1 MDFNFYYLL
10 IIIATVLFSCQFM
23 MTQGFQKLNG
33 SSFKTSIRFASQTS
47 LVICLAMFIL
57 SGFKLTFT
65 PLLVIVA
72 LCHSIMAFTASY
84 CSIKA
89 LGTANLSVYSM
100 FSMLGGMLLPFVYGI
115 VFGGEEMTWGKGI
128 CCVLIVAALSFD
140 RESFKSK
147 AGAIKYY
154 LAVFFLNGMN
164 GVIAAFIT
172 WAEPG
177 YNKQSYLALMNMFV
191 FIITFV
197 AYYITQK
204 KLPIPRPAELKYTVS
219 YGVCNGAANLMLLIA
234 LGHVNASV
242 QYPIVTGGV
251 IIFST
256 VAAALQKDNVKRR
269 TVISAIIAFV
279 ATVCIIL

>member
-1 MDFNFYYLL
+1 MNFNFYYLL
-10 IIIATVLFSCQFM
+10 ILSATVLFSCQFM
-23 MTQGFQKLNG
+23 MTQGFQRLNG
-33 SSFKTSIRFASQTS
+33 SSFRTSIRFASQTS
-47 LVICLAMFIL
+47 FFICIAMLIL
-57 SGFKLTFT
+57 SGFRLTFT
-65 PLLVIVA
+65 PTLAAVA
-72 LCHSIMAFTASY
+72 LIQSVSSFAASY

-115 VFGGEEMTWGKGI
+115 VFGGENMTLGKVI
-128 CCVLIVAALSFD
+128 CCALIVLALTFD

-147 AGAIKYY
+147 EGAVKYY
-154 LAVFFLNGMN
+154 LAVFVLNGMN
-164 GVIAAFIT
+164 GVYAAFIT
-172 WAEPG
+172 MAEPG

-191 FIITFV
+191 FIITFIV
-197 AYYITQK
+197 YYATEK
-204 KLPIPRPAELKYTVS
+204 KLPIPRFSELKYSGT
-219 YGVCNGAANLMLLIA
+219 YGICNGVANLMLLIA

>member
-1 MDFNFYYLL
+1 MNFYYIL
-10 IIIATVLFSCQFM
+10 ILIATVLFSCQFM

-33 SSFKTSIRFASQTS
+33 SSFRTSIRFASQTS
-47 LVICLAMFIL
+47 IVIAFAMLIL
-57 SGFKLTFT
+57 SGFKLRFT
-65 PLLVIVA
+65 PFLVIVA
-72 LCHSIMAFTASY
+72 LGHSVLAFTSSF

-89 LGTANLSVYSM
+89 LGTANLSVFSM

-115 VFGGEEMTWGKGI
+115 GFGGEKMTWGKGI
-128 CCVLIVAALSFD
+128 CCVLIVLALTFD
-140 RESFKSK
+140 RENFKSK
-147 AGAIKYY
+147 AAAVKYY
-154 LAVFFLNGMN
+154 FAVFFLNGMN

-172 WAEPG
+172 HTEPG
-177 YNKQSYLALMNMFV
+177 YNKQSYLALMNIFV
-191 FIITFV
+191 FIITFIV
-197 AYYITQK
+197 YYVKEK
-204 KLPIPRPAELKYTVS
+204 KPPIPRLAELKYSVS
-219 YGVCNGAANLMLLIA
+219 YGVCNGVANLMLLIA

-269 TVISAIIAFV
+269 TIISAIIAFI

>member
-1 MDFNFYYLL
+1 MNFNFYYLL
-10 IIIATVLFSCQFM
+10 IMAATVLFSCQFM

-33 SSFKTSIRFASQTS
+33 SSLKTSIRFASQTS
-47 LVICLAMFIL
+47 FVICIAMLIL
-57 SGFKLTFT
+57 SGFRLAFT

-72 LCHSIMAFTASY
+72 LCHSVMSFSASY

-115 VFGGEEMTWGKGI
+115 VFSGEKMTLGKGI
-128 CCVLIVAALSFD
+128 CCVLIVLALSFD
-140 RESFKSK
+140 RENFKSK

-154 LAVFFLNGMN
+154 LAVFLLNGMN
-164 GVIAAFIT
+164 GVVAAFIT

-177 YNKQSYLALMNMFV
+177 YNKYSYLMLMNMFV
-191 FIITFV
+191 FIITFIV
-197 AYYITQK
+197 YYITQK
-204 KLPIPRPAELKYTVS
+204 KLPIPKFAELKYSAS
-219 YGVCNGAANLMLLIA
+219 YGVCNGVANLMLLIA

-256 VAAALQKDNVKRR
+256 IAAALQKDNVKRR
-269 TVISAIIAFV
+269 TIISAIIAFV